1 MMPYHRC
8 KVGQTVYAPP
18 GGLDALI
25 PHGPFVIVRLLPL
38 VDGEPHYRV
47 RGSTGVSG
55 RSWKDRS
62 DRRYQSRLHRG
73 HRVRAGRARAG
84 REAAAGEGRKRLG
97 DIWVQVGPVSTHVEV
112 MVQAIYRMIAQA
124 DGS

>member
-1 MMPYHRC
+1 MMPYHRF

-47 RGSTGVSG
+47 RGTV
-55 RSWKDRS
+55 D
-62 DRRYQSRLHRG
+62 
-73 HRVRAGRARAG
+73 G
-84 REAAAGEGRKRLG
+84 REWAVLERQIRLVEKRPALPEPPPPRPSRTRG
-97 DIWVQVGPVSTHVEV
+97 KS
-112 MVQAIYRMIAQA
+112 ARRA
-124 DGS
+124 

>member
-1 MMPYHRC
+1 MPYHRF

-47 RGSTGVSG
+47 RGTL
-55 RSWKDRS
+55 D
-62 DRRYQSRLHRG
+62 
-73 HRVRAGRARAG
+73 G
-84 REAAAGEGRKRLG
+84 REWAVLELLDGTALGNRFG
-97 DIWVQVGPVSTHVEV
+97 DIHAAKGNHHRRVSDAFQRLNNASALA
-112 MVQAIYRMIAQA
+112 MMA
-124 DGS
+124 